1 MCYSGSS
8 KKQKPRE
15 DQICKR
21 FIKGKACEKK
31 CGGSQ
36 RRPGE
41 PPLDCNVGLTL
52 GKERAKERKAST
64 EVQVSKSFFQDHE
77 ESLSQTHPS
86 GESHVFQEWACLRIL
101 TTFNHQPG
109 EALGSMALAPRIPEH
124 TSWGQLAISYPPPA
138 AGHPRGTFSSLPQDS
153 FLKQL

>member
-1 MCYSGSS
+1 MCYSRSS

-21 FIKGKACEKK
+21 FIKGNACERK

-64 EVQVSKSFFQDHE
+64 EVQVSESFFQDHE

-109 EALGSMALAPRIPEH
+109 EALSAWPWRQGFQSTPAGASWQFHTHPLQLDIQEEH
-124 TSWGQLAISYPPPA
+124 FHRHHRTHS
-138 AGHPRGTFSSLPQDS
+138 
-153 FLKQL
+153 